1 MAKTATKFIWEPDE
15 ATLERANVTRLM
27 RKHGI
32 DDYWELVRRSQ
43 EDPEWFW
50 PAAIED
56 MGLEFSRPWDQVV
69 DLSRGPEWATWFV
82 GGKVNI
88 AWNCVHRWAESQ
100 PDAVGAVGLGEDGS
114 RRELTFAEL
123 SREVTRLAEAL
134 VELGVEEGDRV
145 AIFLPMSP
153 EVAIA
158 SHACAHIG
166 AVQVPIFS
174 GFAAPAVAQRLQAS
188 EAKVA
193 ITTETS
199 KRRGRDVP
207 MLEIL
212 EEARKEAP
220 ALEHVVVAPW
230 DDLVADQ
237 PGELPPAEL
246 DSEAPYLLTYTSGT
260 TGTPKGVLHVQGGFL
275 VSIARE
281 VAYQA
286 DAGPDDVIHFVTD
299 MGWIMGPWTVVGG
312 HAMGST
318 LVFAEGAPDW
328 PQDRLWQLIEQ
339 EGVTILGISPTLTR
353 ALIPHGEPRAD
364 LSSLRV
370 LVTTGEPWNPGPYQ
384 WLFEEVGGGRC
395 PIINC
400 SGGTE
405 VGACF
410 LSPTPVVPIKACSL
424 GGPALGMAMDVVDA
438 RGQLDSRR
446 GRRARLPQAVPRHD
460 PRLLARPG
468 ALPRHVLAPLPRDLD
483 ARRLGLR
490 RRGRLLVPARPLRR
504 HAEHRRQADRPGR
517 DRVGRGRAPGGVRGG
532 RGRHPARGQGRGGV
546 GVLRARAGSR
556 AERRARRGDQGG
568 RRGRARQG
576 VPARPRALRQRLAED
591 AKRQDRAARGAGEGA
606 RDRPGRPVVTREPR
620 DPGGDCQCRLSHVT
634 ALVTGGG
641 RGIGAGIARA
651 LAEDGWSVVVGAR
664 SRDQVEEV
672 AQEIGGRAVELD
684 VADRESVERAVAEAG
699 EIDLLVANAG
709 IGGQGQPTWEAE
721 PEDWWRVLEVNV
733 LGVHLSCRAVIPGM
747 LERGRGR
754 IVITGQ
760 RRRLPAGNEPHGLP
774 GEQGGRV

>member
-1 MAKTATKFIWEPDE
+1 MKFIWEPDE
-15 ATLERANVTRLM
+15 VTLERANVARLM

-56 MGLEFSRPWDQVV
+56 MGLEFSRPWDHVM

-88 AWNCVHRWAESQ
+88 AWNCVHRWAKSRA
-100 PDAVGAVGLGEDGS
+100 DSVCAVGLGEDGS
-114 RRELTFAEL
+114 RRELTFGQL

-134 VELGVEEGDRV
+134 VELGVEAGDRV

-158 SHACAHIG
+158 SHACAHVG
-166 AVQVPIFS
+166 AIQVPIFS

-199 KRRGRDVP
+199 TRRGRDVP

-212 EEARKEAP
+212 EEARKQAP
-220 ALEHVVVAPW
+220 ALEHLVVAPW
-230 DDLVADQ
+230 DEVVADQ

-260 TGTPKGVLHVQGGFL
+260 TGTPKGVVHVQGGFL

-286 DAGPDDVIHFVTD
+286 DAGPADVIHFVTD

-328 PQDRLWQLIEQ
+328 PHDRLWQLIEQ
-339 EGVTILGISPTLTR
+339 EGVTILGLSPTLTR
-353 ALIPHGEPRAD
+353 SLIPHGEPRAD

-370 LVTTGEPWNPGPYQ
+370 FVTTGEPWNPGPYR

-410 LSPTPVVPIKACSL
+410 LSPTPAVPIKACSL

-438 RGQLDSRR
+438 DGNSLRGEVGELVCRKPFPGMTR
-446 GRRARLPQAVPRHD
+446 GFW
-460 PRLLARPG
+460 
-468 ALPRHVLAPLPRDLD
+468 
-483 ARRLGLR
+483 
-490 RRGRLLVPARPLRR
+490 
-504 HAEHRRQADRPGR
+504 
-517 DRVGRGRAPGGVRGG
+517 
-532 RGRHPARGQGRGGV
+532 
-546 GVLRARAGSR
+546 
-556 AERRARRGDQGG
+556 
-568 RRGRARQG
+568 
-576 VPARPRALRQRLAED
+576 
-591 AKRQDRAARGAGEGA
+591 
-606 RDRPGRPVVTREPR
+606 R
-620 DPGGDCQCRLSHVT
+620 DPERYLDTYWRRFPGIWTHGDWASVD
-634 ALVTGGG
+634 
-641 RGIGAGIARA
+641 
-651 LAEDGWSVVVGAR
+651 EDGYWFLHGR
-664 SRDQVEEV
+664 SDDTLNIAGKRIGPAEIESAAV
-672 AQEIGGRAVELD
+672 AHP
-684 VADRESVERAVAEAG
+684 AVAEAAAVGIPDEVKG
-699 EIDLLVANAG
+699 EVAWVFCALVPGREPGEELAAEIRSAVARELGKAFQPDRVLFVSALPKTRSAKIVRRAVRAKALGTDPGDLSSLENPETLEEIANA
-709 IGGQGQPTWEAE
+709 
-721 PEDWWRVLEVNV
+721 V
-733 LGVHLSCRAVIPGM
+733 
-747 LERGRGR
+747 
-754 IVITGQ
+754 
-760 RRRLPAGNEPHGLP
+760 
-774 GEQGGRV
+774 